1 MSDFYKNL
9 AHLLEKKITASD
21 EDENLARVNDSTN
34 FTSENRETNFTNANS
49 ANETYARNFTNETC
63 KRNFTN
69 ENCTRNFTNANSA
82 NESCARNF
90 ANENSVNETCERNF
104 TNSNSANET
113 CETYNYEAQRIS
125 EKKARN
131 FFKQFSRKAKTGNV
145 IKENAKI
152 RRLIAVPAEVKK
164 ACTSLGVLP
173 NQKLSEIKKVW
184 KAKMKTFHPDASE
197 SDTNEKARNLI
208 HAYKIIEK
216 WKKK

>member
-21 EDENLARVNDSTN
+21 ENENPARANDSAN
-34 FTSENRETNFTNANS
+34 FTSENLAGNVQDNKVF
-49 ANETYARNFTNETC
+49 
-63 KRNFTN
+63 
-69 ENCTRNFTNANSA
+69 
-82 NESCARNF
+82 
-90 ANENSVNETCERNF
+90 
-104 TNSNSANET
+104 
-113 CETYNYEAQRIS
+113 S
-125 EKKARN
+125 EKNARN
-131 FFKQFSRKAKTGNV
+131 FFEKFSKEKKTGNV

-173 NQKLSEIKKVW
+173 NQKLSEIKKMW